1 MKYLDDE
8 SMHLEFVDG
17 FQGVVKERSVSVFLN
32 FFKSP
37 DYYLKIP
44 DEDAAVLCVHYG
56 EPLSRLFRPS
66 ASYSPFYSHLFQINF
81 MLRIVHSPLRRP
93 RDPLPSETVK
103 FTVTEAVDVD
113 WCNLS
118 QSVKPVLR
126 TAHNIFSAWI
136 ERSIVYQS
144 RRLTNNWYI
153 SSVTLSDSFA
163 SSLHSEVTVTES
175 VASTDSL
182 GHTTF
187 AGRAEL
193 TRFEICTSRKRT

>member
-1 MKYLDDE
+1 MA
-8 SMHLEFVDG
+8 SPWVDYFG
-17 FQGVVKERSVSVFLN
+17 CQLPPLPSTQPLPNKF
-32 FFKSP
+32 
-37 DYYLKIP
+37 Y
-44 DEDAAVLCVHYG
+44 AVN
-56 EPLSRLFRPS
+56 SSFT
-66 ASYSPFYSHLFQINF
+66 
-81 MLRIVHSPLRRP
+81 LRRP

-163 SSLHSEVTVTES
+163 SSLHSEVAVTES